1 MILAKA
7 AYLQKKLS
15 QLDSAD
21 ILISLGIGVTV
32 STGGSNPLGV
42 GAPPTSL
49 TNDDF
54 KKSNQ
59 I

>member
-32 STGGSNPLGV
+32 STLSFL
-42 GAPPTSL
+42 
-49 TNDDF
+49 
-54 KKSNQ
+54 KK
-59 I
+59 IKFVFTLIL